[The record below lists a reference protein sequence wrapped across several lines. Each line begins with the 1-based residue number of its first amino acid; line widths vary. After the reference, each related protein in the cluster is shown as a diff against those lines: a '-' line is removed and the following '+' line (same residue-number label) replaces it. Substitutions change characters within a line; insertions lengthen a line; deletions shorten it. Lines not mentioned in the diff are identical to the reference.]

1 MAWTCYELNVSYM
14 AENQAEGADA
24 AVEFLQSHEDVWK
37 NWVGADMRIKIKN
50 AL

>member
-1 MAWTCYELNVSYM
+1 MNSMLVYM

-24 AVEFLQSHEDVWK
+24 AIEFLQTNEDVWK
-37 NWVGADMRIKIKN
+37 SWVSNDMRIKIKN

>member
-1 MAWTCYELNVSYM
+1 MNSMLVYM

-24 AVEFLQSHEDVWK
+24 AIEFLQSHEDVWK
-37 NWVGADMRIKIKN
+37 DWVGADMRIKIKN